1 MAKILFILAISLGSL
16 FAGYL
21 VRRAG
26 LRGERANRTWP
37 ETLSR
42 RMKIWAIFILNP
54 LPIIDSF
61 WRLPLS
67 TRGIFLL
74 PLLGVLSLLVG
85 GTSAVVLSRLFRIP
99 PKRAASVFTSG
110 MFTNIL
116 TFGGLISFV
125 FFGYRGYAFVQLFNM
140 FVSMTY
146 YIIGFP
152 LSREIS
158 IGGKPSLRALSPKA
172 LRERPYMFVPI
183 ITMAAGLVLNL
194 TGVQRP
200 LVFDWASNALIPI
213 IAGMLGASIGLTL
226 RLSAVGNYRLEI
238 PLIAAIKFIIV
249 PAVIIPLG
257 MAFGLPAVADGLAFK
272 VLVVV
277 SVMPVAFNA
286 LVPPAM
292 YGFDLDLA
300 NSAWIVTT
308 LSLAA
313 ILPVL
318 YLVLQ
323 PR

>member
-16 FAGYL
+16 VVGYL

-26 LRGERANRTWP
+26 LWGKRVDLTWP

-54 LPIIDSF
+54 VPIIDSF
-61 WRLPLS
+61 WRLSLS
-67 TRGIFLL
+67 TKGIFML

-85 GTSAVVLSRLFRIP
+85 GISAIVLSRLFRIP

-146 YIIGFP
+146 YVVGFP

-172 LRERPYMFVPI
+172 MRERPYMFVPI
-183 ITMAAGLVLNL
+183 ITMAAGLLLNL
-194 TGVQRP
+194 TGVPRP
-200 LVFDWASNALIPI
+200 LVFDWATNALIPI

-226 RLSAVGNYRLEI
+226 RLSTVGNYRLEI

-249 PAVIIPLG
+249 PAIIIPLG
-257 MAFGLPAVADGLAFK
+257 IAFGLPAVADGLAFK

-308 LSLAA
+308 LSLAL
-313 ILPVL
+313 ILPLL